1 MSFDWSQAAVRLL
14 HRFYVEEGLSAARTA
29 SALACALGV
38 SPTRN
43 AVLGK
48 AQRMGWIRPKV
59 TGASPPARPPGTRR
73 GPLRRFRPPAERP
86 LPVLREVQTEA
97 APKLWLERKAHEC
110 CFPVGEPVGPG
121 LQLCCAAPTGGGT
134 YCPPH
139 RELMAQA
146 NSALSESDL
155 DAIVAF
161 ARRAA

>member
-14 HRFYVEEGLSAARTA
+14 HRFYVEQGLSAAQTA
-29 SALACALGV
+29 SALARELGV

-48 AQRMGWIRPKV
+48 AQRMGWSKPRSERAPAPPRPV
-59 TGASPPARPPGTRR
+59 RMRR
-73 GPLRRFRPPAERP
+73 GPVRWPRPMADRP
-86 LPVLREVQTEA
+86 LPVLREVQTGA
-97 APKLWLERKAHEC
+97 KPKLWLERRFGEC
-110 CFPVGEPVGPG
+110 AYPVGDPVGPG

-146 NSALSESDL
+146 NSALSECDF
-155 DAIVAF
+155 DAIIAI